1 MQRAWVM
8 AKILVLEEYGPSRV
22 ALCDCIEDLGY
33 TAMPAHSTDEARALE
48 SSTSIDLAI
57 VDLDQRSHQVL
68 VDDLCRS
75 GTHPWLLLVSP
86 MAGPEA
92 DLADRPA
99 TMLRRPLTFA
109 TLAEGIARALAGS

>member
-1 MQRAWVM
+1 M
-8 AKILVLEEYGPSRV
+8 AKTILVLEEYGPSRV

-33 TAMPAHSTDEARALE
+33 TAMPAHTIDEARALE
-48 SSTSIDLAI
+48 SNASIDLAI
-57 VDLDQRSHQVL
+57 VDIDQRAHQVL

-86 MAGPEA
+86 MTGPDA
-92 DLADRPA
+92 DVEDRPA

-109 TLAEGIARALAGS
+109 TLAEGIARALAGT

>member
-1 MQRAWVM
+1 M
-8 AKILVLEEYGPSRV
+8 AKTILVLEEYGPSRV

-33 TAMPAHSTDEARALE
+33 TAMPAHTTEEARELE
-48 SSTSIDLAI
+48 ASSRIDLAI
-57 VDLDQRSHQVL
+57 VDLDQSSHQRL

-75 GTHPWLLLVSP
+75 GAHPWLLLVSP
-86 MAGPEA
+86 MAAPEA

-109 TLAEGIARALAGS
+109 TLAEGIARALAVT